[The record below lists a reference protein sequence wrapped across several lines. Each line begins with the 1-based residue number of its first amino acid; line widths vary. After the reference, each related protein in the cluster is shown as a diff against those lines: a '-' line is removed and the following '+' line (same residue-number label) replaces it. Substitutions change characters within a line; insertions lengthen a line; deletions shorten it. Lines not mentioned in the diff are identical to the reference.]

1 MDSHYHETL
10 VTALIETI
18 ATWTDADKDRLASM
32 LGTHCWPGGVP
43 DRQEPARMEPL
54 RHWRPGG
61 PSPAM
66 PACSCARGR
75 CAICN

>member
-1 MDSHYHETL
+1 MDSHYHDTL

-32 LGTHCWPGGVP
+32 LGSHCWPGGIL
-43 DRQEPARMEPL
+43 DRKEPAGTQPL
-54 RHWRPGG
+54 VERWPGG
-61 PSPAM
+61 PIPPI
-66 PACSCARGR
+66 PACTCLRGR

>member
-10 VTALIETI
+10 VAALIETV

-32 LGTHCWPGGVP
+32 LGAHCWPGGIL
-43 DRQEPARMEPL
+43 DRNSPRGRESVRGWQ
-54 RHWRPGG
+54 PGG
-61 PSPAM
+61 TLPAI

-75 CAICN
+75 CAVCN

>member
-10 VTALIETI
+10 VAALIETV

-32 LGTHCWPGGVP
+32 LGAHCWPGGIL
-43 DRQEPARMEPL
+43 DRTNPRGRESVRRWQ
-54 RHWRPGG
+54 PGG
-61 PSPAM
+61 TLPAI

-75 CAICN
+75 CAVCN

>member
-10 VTALIETI
+10 VAALIETV

-32 LGTHCWPGGVP
+32 LGAHCWPGGIL
-43 DRQEPARMEPL
+43 DRNNPRGRESRRGWQ
-54 RHWRPGG
+54 PGG
-61 PSPAM
+61 TLPAI

-75 CAICN
+75 CAVCN

>member
-32 LGTHCWPGGVP
+32 LGAHCWPGGIL
-43 DRQEPARMEPL
+43 DRQDPLGIEPL
-54 RHWRPGG
+54 RRWQPGG
-61 PSPAM
+61 TTPPI

-75 CAICN
+75 CAVCN

>member
-32 LGTHCWPGGVP
+32 LGAHCWPGGIL
-43 DRQEPARMEPL
+43 DRQDPRGLEPL
-54 RHWRPGG
+54 RGWRPGG
-61 PSPAM
+61 RTPAL
-66 PACSCARGR
+66 PTCSCARGR
-75 CAICN
+75 CAVCN

>member
-43 DRQEPARMEPL
+43 DRQESAGMEPL

-75 CAICN
+75 CTICN